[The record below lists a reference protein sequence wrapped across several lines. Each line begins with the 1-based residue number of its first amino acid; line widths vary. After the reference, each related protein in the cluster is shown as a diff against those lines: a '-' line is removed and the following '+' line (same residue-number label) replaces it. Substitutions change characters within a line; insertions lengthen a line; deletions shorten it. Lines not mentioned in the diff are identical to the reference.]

1 MDTGKIS
8 YSLSADGSIFSCP
21 ANITFG
27 SQNGSIAFCGVLRWS
42 GRSLADTVTAAGGG
56 LPSEIKSLVCALLPE
71 HFPEQLSVYYG
82 KGTLVLALQDS
93 GIFFKLAKASGG
105 TAFLFAFSPDGKP
118 VNSADSDIVST
129 LKEIVRKTAG
139 FFGIEQFL
147 FYAKTGTAALL
158 PRMTAGTG
166 YMADLPRQLQAC
178 TVISCAGIDFDGDS
192 IFCKGIRTL
201 TGIHKTELYI
211 GMAKGKSISIIT
223 LPQIKTG
230 FMESSDLY
238 ILVEYNRTMSFV
250 LRGKFLFP
258 YLKDMEFTVDCGI
271 LQNAFRL
278 EALAH
283 PEKPVPLFGP
293 FSLGDTC
300 LMIQAGHA
308 LEFGMYTSLYI
319 GSIQLFGAILLRQA
333 GSAVQPI
340 LLSAAVSDLSI
351 PLFMDNLLG
360 THIPGME
367 VLDFIKIL
375 GLPFQ
380 EMKNFD
386 SEQIKNKDI
395 PAIVSHFNTQVKSD
409 ALRLEESQVQLT
421 SFGDG
426 TDLADLKR
434 MRHYFI
440 NNAGKLQL
448 AAQFYYAVEN
458 TALGNYTIEKGIFVC
473 GVIEIF
479 GKRFEVLFSVRES
492 DGLLAYAKIPS
503 MNLGFLQIGSSEFQK
518 ETKQSLPVPKDSVLS
533 QFVTPSQ
540 EGIVFFLSAGQKEVS
555 FYFDGRVEILGIIR
569 ADARIIYM
577 NRQISV
583 DLSTDFLGLLRIS
596 LHLLVDYGSFSSGRF
611 DFELSIDTS
620 GLKEKL
626 TAVTKKID
634 GAISKL
640 RDKINNAQKEIDRA
654 QSHVNELYRQINQFD
669 EKIQQCRQ
677 AVHSA
682 KWWKKAFV
690 AIAKGI
696 EIGAYEVAKAGV
708 YAAIGVATAALQVA
722 KGVVSLSGKIGEAVL
737 KAVNQIIQGAMS
749 LFYINFINLKASAD
763 VKQQYYQAEIDFV
776 VLGKHY
782 SLKKELKKQ
791 TFSSNPADALSGAIN
806 DHIES
811 DINHIEDGAFRS
823 SWRKY
828 QYRQY
833 TATENSR
840 RLKHARKHLNASV
853 ELMKSMQDTYVEKLN
868 IPLEECDEMNVSL
881 LQALDCVE
889 NVLDTGAQAGNV
901 SALGNAM
908 GGLKRSVA
916 AQEKK
921 GICRSEEWD
930 ETKKLIAR
938 YNEARELYNQVLDS
952 AKAVRKNRHDLL
964 AHSEKIH
971 QKAKEEKAVM
981 TDSDSNMGEVITRVE
996 EQMYEVFPVDRSGRD
1011 FINLSREVSLQKYFM
1026 ETEKKLNIKTSKN
1039 IQNMRSMS
1047 RKGDY
1052 NNRL

>member
-1 MDTGKIS
+1 MDGGKIS
-8 YSLSADGSIFSCP
+8 YGLSVDGSIFSCP
-21 ANITFG
+21 AHVALGI
-27 SQNGSIAFCGVLRWS
+27 QNGSIAFCGILRWN
-42 GRSLADTVTAAGGG
+42 GRCLADAVAEADSG
-56 LPSEIKSLVCALLPE
+56 LSPEMKGLVCALLPD
-71 HFPEQLSVYYG
+71 HFPEELSVYYG
-82 KGTLVLALQDS
+82 KDTLVLALQD
-93 GIFFKLAKASGG
+93 GDIFLKLAKASGS
-105 TAFLFAFSPDGKP
+105 TAFLFTFTPDGKP
-118 VNSADSDIVST
+118 VNSADFDIVST

-147 FYAKTGTAALL
+147 LYVQTGTAALL
-158 PRMTAGTG
+158 PRMASGTG
-166 YMADLPRQLQAC
+166 YMTDLPRQIQSC
-178 TVISCAGIDFDGDS
+178 TVVSYAGIDFDGDS

-211 GMAKGKSISIIT
+211 GMAKGKTISIIT
-223 LPQIKTG
+223 LPKIQTG

-238 ILVEYNRTMSFV
+238 ILVESGRTMSFV
-250 LRGKFLFP
+250 IRGKFLFP
-258 YLKDMEFTVDCGI
+258 YLKGMEFVVDCGI
-271 LQNAFRL
+271 SQNAFRL

-283 PEKPVPLFGP
+283 TEKPVPLFGP

-300 LMIQAGHA
+300 LMIQAGQA
-308 LEFGMYTSLYI
+308 LELGMYTSLYI
-319 GSIQLFGAILLRQA
+319 GTIQLFGAVMLRQT
-333 GSAVQPI
+333 GNAVQPI

-360 THIPGME
+360 RHIPGIE

-386 SEQIKNKDI
+386 SVQIKNKDI
-395 PAIVSHFNTQVKSD
+395 PAIVNQFNSQVKSES
-409 ALRLEESQVQLT
+409 LRLEESQVQLT
-421 SFGDG
+421 TFGNG
-426 TDLADLKR
+426 TDLTDLKR

-440 NNAGKLQL
+440 SNKGKLQL

-458 TALGNYTIEKGIFVC
+458 TALGNYTIEKGIFMC

-503 MNLGFLQIGSSEFQK
+503 MNLGFLQIGASKFQK
-518 ETKQSLPVPKDSVLS
+518 EAKQSPPIPKDSVLS
-533 QFVTPSQ
+533 QFVNPAQ

-555 FYFDGRVEILGIIR
+555 FYLDGSVGILGIIH

-577 NRQISV
+577 NRQIAV

-611 DFELSIDTS
+611 DFEFTIDTS

-640 RDKINNAQKEIDRA
+640 RSKINNAQKQIDQA
-654 QSHVNELYRQINQFD
+654 QNHVNELYRQINQFD
-669 EKIQQCRQ
+669 QKIQQCRQ
-677 AVHSA
+677 AIRSA

-722 KGVVSLSGKIGEAVL
+722 KGVVSLSGKMGETVL
-737 KAVNQIIQGAMS
+737 KAVNQVIQGALS
-749 LFYINFINLKASAD
+749 LFFIHFIKLKASTD
-763 VKQQYYQAEIDFV
+763 VKQQYFQAEIDFV

-782 SLKKELKKQ
+782 NLKKEIKKQ
-791 TFSSNPADALSGAIN
+791 SFSSSPTAALSGAIN

-823 SWRKY
+823 SWRKH
-828 QYRQY
+828 QYKQY

-840 RLKHARKHLNASV
+840 RLERAKEHLNASV
-853 ELMKSMQDTYVEKLN
+853 GLMKSMQNTYVEKLN

-916 AQEKK
+916 AQEKN
-921 GICRSEEWD
+921 GVCRGEELK
-930 ETKKLIAR
+930 ETKKLIAQ
-938 YNEARELYNQVLDS
+938 YDEARGLYNQVLDS
-952 AKAVRKNRHDLL
+952 VKAVRRNRDDLL
-964 AHSEKIH
+964 VHSEKIR
-971 QKAKEEKAVM
+971 KKTDEGKAVLLEP
-981 TDSDSNMGEVITRVE
+981 NENLGEVIARVE
-996 EQMYEVFPVDRSGRD
+996 EQMYESFPVDRSGRD
-1011 FINLSREVSLQKYFM
+1011 FINLSREASLQKYF
-1026 ETEKKLNIKTSKN
+1026 TEVEEKLSIKPSRQVQT
-1039 IQNMRSMS
+1039 MRSMS

-1052 NNRL
+1052 KSRI